1 MALTL
6 GQALERLAER
16 TSENRDRWKQS
27 LKQRRTEYTDIYGIP
42 YENELKGAAEKTAE
56 FHIRIS
62 PDLEYYERYQF
73 KLVVSNA
80 ESTINTFRIWI
91 VQPDSDIAPE
101 DWEKV
106 ELTDYLEEQ
115 SVEWVT
121 GNGYFPEDDDG
132 DSDAG
137 AFYDV
142 LDACSILTAE
152 DRDDDVETILSTGN
166 KIIRIKS
173 DVSCDVTLQ
182 LFLKYSTVNR

>member
-91 VQPDSDIAPE
+91 VQPDSDIPPE

-152 DRDDDVETILSTGN
+152 DKDDDVETILSTGN

>member
-1 MALTL
+1 MALTM
-6 GQALERLAER
+6 GQAIERIAER
-16 TSENRDRWKQS
+16 TVENHERWKQA

-42 YENELKGAAEKTAE
+42 YENELKGTAEKTAE

-73 KLVVSNA
+73 KLVVSGA
-80 ESTINTFRIWI
+80 ETAISKFRIWI
-91 VQPDSDIAPE
+91 GTPE
-101 DWEKV
+101 SADEEENLV
-106 ELTDYLEEQ
+106 ELTPYFQEQ

-142 LDACSILTAE
+142 LDACSLLTAE
-152 DRDDDVETILSTGN
+152 DRDDDVDTILEPGN

-173 DVSCDVTLQ
+173 DVACDVTYQ